1 LGLYSGEMVKISI
14 ANAAHLPVANL
25 TMAGTPGFNRVA
37 WALKPT
43 KDVLTE
49 YGGQGQKFV
58 PAGDYEVTLTYGSLK
73 QTQKLHI
80 DLAPGLET
88 R

>member
-1 LGLYSGEMVKISI
+1 M
-14 ANAAHLPVANL
+14 P
-25 TMAGTPGFNRVA
+25 GTPGFNRA
-37 WALKPT
+37 TWDLKPT

-49 YGGQGQKFV
+49 YGGQGRKFV
-58 PAGDYEVTLTYGSLK
+58 PAGDYEVTLSYGSVK
-73 QTQKLHI
+73 QKQKLHI